1 MAETKR
7 DLVKAR
13 WLGGPSTL
21 ATDGTK
27 LEHGTEV
34 PGIPRGEAEASDNWE
49 IVAKSKSKESDE

>member
-1 MAETKR
+1 MAENKR

-21 ATDGTK
+21 AADGTN
-27 LEHGTEV
+27 LEYGVEV
-34 PGIPRGEAEASDNWE
+34 SGIPRGEAEASTNWE